1 VAGENFRD
9 ADCEKGS
16 HGDEGERDQKDT
28 RHELD
33 RFVGLFLFFLRFI
46 HMPINAQPNSNGSP
60 SFGGSRIVLAWPWHT

>member
-9 ADCEKGS
+9 ADCEKGG

-33 RFVGLFLFFLRFI
+33 RFIGLFLFFLCFI
-46 HMPINAQPNSNGSP
+46 HMLINAQAIGNGAP
-60 SFGGSRIVLAWPWHT
+60 SHGGSAPSR